1 MLAGPRPPSEPTAV
15 QWADLEYD
23 PAGNLWWHVVGSAI
37 GLVGGEL
44 DLRAH
49 TKTNDVD
56 FRQLNI
62 AKRFVPWIEALRGKS
77 KFVLGPGEEA
87 MRPSDFTDM
96 VESLFSKAGIE
107 GVGIS
112 VYSLRH
118 TVSDEI
124 ERILGRT
131 ARDLVLH
138 GRRDRTTGG
147 LHYSHAQ
154 RDRRRAELTIDG
166 KPYGEHMVW
175 AAVRAQRGGITEM
188 TS

>member
-1 MLAGPRPPSEPTAV
+1 M
-15 QWADLEYD
+15 
-23 PAGNLWWHVVGSAI
+23 VGSAI
-37 GLVGGEL
+37 ELVGGEL

-77 KFVLGPGEEA
+77 KFVLGAGEEA

-96 VESLFSKAGIE
+96 VEATFSKAKIE

-112 VYSLRH
+112 LYSLRH
-118 TVSDEI
+118 TVADEV

-138 GRRDRTTGG
+138 GRRDRTTGS

-154 RDRRRAELTIDG
+154 RDRRCAELTFDD
-166 KPYGEHMVW
+166 KPYGEHLVW
-175 AAVRAQRGGITEM
+175 ASGNATIDRNVQNNKQEARPHDH
-188 TS
+188 SP